1 MKNSKYYGS
10 AMALALAAS
19 IGAGA
24 ANAEQVNVGV
34 IDSLTGAAA
43 FGGAADVCGVRVAVD
58 ALRDA
63 GLLGERTINLMVE
76 DDQSKPAVAAQAA
89 SRLTAEG
96 VKFFVGGAFSS
107 TILAVLPIVKDAG
120 ALHTGGTSKA
130 DQLFEAG
137 ALVVRLNSDNAQ
149 DGASIAKYVSQDL
162 KAKKI
167 AFVALHGA
175 YGEGALASI
184 KASLAEGSEIS
195 DVYTAPA
202 ETTNFQSIITSIAA
216 DEPDAVIWAMFGN
229 AQTVAFMRQY
239 KQAGLK
245 ATQIAA
251 AGNLT
256 ASQTKL
262 AAGAADGV
270 ISADLWTAQV
280 ENPANAVL
288 REAFAKYGPHYG
300 ECADKPLDKQVA
312 ISYSQMYLLAS
323 AIAKADSDDP
333 ETVRSTILSNEWEL
347 PQGHVK
353 FNDKG
358 QAIVQYYMIIGKGD
372 DVVPLQ

>member
-1 MKNSKYYGS
+1 MGRKRLHRSV
-10 AMALALAAS
+10 AVAAVAAS
-19 IGAGA
+19 LCAGA
-24 ANAEQVNVGV
+24 ASAEQINIGV

-43 FGGAADVCGVRVAVD
+43 FGGAADVCGVRIALD

-63 GLLGERTINLMVE
+63 SLLGERTINLMVE

-96 VKFFVGGAFSS
+96 VQFFVGGAFSS

-130 DQLFEAG
+130 DQLFQAG

-149 DGASIAKYVSQDL
+149 DGASIAKYVSEDL
-162 KAKKI
+162 GAKRI
-167 AFVALHGA
+167 AFMALHGA
-175 YGEGALASI
+175 YGEGALESI
-184 KASLAEGSEIS
+184 KASLTEGSEIS
-195 DVYTAPA
+195 DVYFAPA

-216 DEPDAVIWAMFGN
+216 NEPDAVIWAMFGN

-239 KQAGLK
+239 KQAGLA
-245 ATQIAA
+245 ATQVAA

-256 ASQTKL
+256 ASQAKL
-262 AAGAADGV
+262 AGGAADGV
-270 ISADLWTAQV
+270 ISADLWTVQT
-280 ENPANAVL
+280 ENAANAVL
-288 REAFAKYGPHYG
+288 REAFEKYGAQYG

-323 AIAKADSDDP
+323 AIAKADSVDP
-333 ETVRSTILSNEWEL
+333 QTVRETIIANEWEL
-347 PQGHVK
+347 PQGTVR
-353 FNDKG
+353 FDEMG
-358 QAIVQYYMIIGKGD
+358 QAVVQYYMIVGKGD